1 MDDLDKIQE
10 DFNFLCQENIQ
21 KLQEEIQ
28 SGEVSSSIYYEMFL
42 QYKLLSCKKEYMSE
56 LKKYS
61 NLAISAAKEEISLN
75 KNPAT
80 AYSVLSE
87 IYEYKKDLQN
97 ALTFINKSIN
107 LEPDNIEFYLI
118 RAQLYA
124 KMKEFSKSRQDYDK
138 VVELCPE
145 MLEKVR
151 SLESTDRLLYNSD
164 FNSNW
169 VTILIVVALVC
180 SLTEF
185 RDILLAIFETIF
197 R

>member
-1 MDDLDKIQE
+1 MFI
-10 DFNFLCQENIQ
+10 
-21 KLQEEIQ
+21 EI
-28 SGEVSSSIYYEMFL
+28 
-42 QYKLLSCKKEYMSE
+42 LSV
-56 LKKYS
+56 
-61 NLAISAAKEEISLN
+61 ASL
-75 KNPAT
+75 
-80 AYSVLSE
+80 
-87 IYEYKKDLQN
+87 
-97 ALTFINKSIN
+97 
-107 LEPDNIEFYLI
+107 
-118 RAQLYA
+118 
-124 KMKEFSKSRQDYDK
+124 MKEFSKSRQDYDK